1 MYKKSAQGWLK
12 HIDFI
17 LLDLLCFQC
26 AYLLAFRLR
35 HGALNLYS
43 FEVYKQVQ
51 IVASLLCLFA
61 AIFMETFKDV
71 RKRGYY
77 REFAATIKQ
86 VVVVTVLTA
95 FYLVTVKDA
104 ESFSRIVLFLT
115 GCIYFLLSYCV
126 RLGWKRILQK
136 QSKKISLLIVSTA
149 GEVQKMVDDLRSA
162 KLETFHIVGVSLADD
177 EEQKEVSGIPVI
189 RYGAQLLE
197 YICREWVDEV
207 LIDSAVSEENRIE
220 LTAKLE
226 QMGVVVHQK
235 LAGESNAV
243 GQKRFVEPFG
253 GYTVMTSSINYA
265 SGGALFLKRAMD
277 VAGGLVGCVLMGL
290 IYIVVAPIILI
301 ESPGPIFFRQE
312 RVGRNGKKFYLLKFR
327 SMYMDAEERKKE
339 LMAQNRVKDGMMFK
353 LDKDPRIIG
362 SKLLPDGTYKKGI
375 GNFIRDWSLDEFPQ
389 FINVLKGDMSLVGTR
404 PPTVDEWNK
413 YELHHRARLAI
424 KPGITGMWQTS
435 GRSEITDFEE
445 VVRLDTKYIN
455 EWSFGLDIKLLFK
468 TVAVV
473 FKKKGSM

>member
-51 IVASLLCLFA
+51 IMASLLCLFA

-71 RKRGYY
+71 RKRSYY
-77 REFAATIKQ
+77 REFAATAKQ

-277 VAGGLVGCVLMGL
+277 VAGGLVGCVFMGL

>member
-51 IVASLLCLFA
+51 IMASLLCLFA

>member
-51 IVASLLCLFA
+51 IMASLLCLFA

-77 REFAATIKQ
+77 REFAATVKQ

-104 ESFSRIVLFLT
+104 ESFSRIVLFLS

-149 GEVQKMVDDLRSA
+149 GEVQKMVDNLRSA

-277 VAGGLVGCVLMGL
+277 VAGGLGGCGFMGL

>member
-51 IVASLLCLFA
+51 IMASLLCLFA

-277 VAGGLVGCVLMGL
+277 VAGGLVGCVFMGL

-301 ESPGPIFFRQE
+301 QSPGPIFFRQE

>member
-35 HGALNLYS
+35 HGSLNLYS

-51 IVASLLCLFA
+51 IMASLLCLFA

-277 VAGGLVGCVLMGL
+277 VAGGLVGCVFMGL

-375 GNFIRDWSLDEFPQ
+375 GNYIRDWSLDEFPQ

>member
-35 HGALNLYS
+35 HGSLNLYS

-61 AIFMETFKDV
+61 AVFMETFKDV

-95 FYLVTVKDA
+95 FYLVTMKDA

-136 QSKKISLLIVSTA
+136 QAKKISLLIVSTA